1 MISLR
6 NSLHLD
12 KLRWLFW
19 LRWKM
24 LTRGFTREKGRII
37 TTIFMII
44 FILPLFGAA
53 AIGTFFAYRYLPPPA
68 NAEVMF
74 LVLTGV
80 YLLWIILPLMQFGVN
95 EGLDMSK
102 LVQFPLTR
110 WEIMA
115 SLLFSTLLDVFT
127 LALLMILGAVVLA
140 WSSSVP
146 VALMSIVA
154 MLVFYVQVVGISQL
168 VLAVLM
174 RTLQSRRFRDLSFL
188 LIVLFSS
195 SCYLF
200 QQIALKGIGST
211 GFVNA
216 LQHANTSPYLQ
227 WLPPGMA
234 ARTVQQ
240 ASLGNWL
247 ASFAWLG
254 ASAVL
259 ALAVLYLWQ
268 LIVARSLSAP
278 ETGGAT
284 RVRRSAERP
293 QAAAALPSSAF
304 AAPVTVP
311 VWQHLFAPQML
322 AVTVKELKY
331 FRRDPQFQALLLQ
344 SVVYIVII
352 VVGPLLNAG
361 STGFGAGL
369 LFYAPAVALFTMLS
383 LSLNALGMDREGLT
397 TLFLFPIRPQRLL
410 FGKNLSVFI
419 IGLVEMV
426 IIVALS
432 ATLSHAWDMALPI
445 MVAGLAGMG
454 VVLGCGNVTSV
465 FFPQRMR
472 QMRGF
477 RATGS
482 SSFSGDGCLRSVM
495 VLVMMAVTAILL
507 VPVILAL
514 GLPIFFHVQW
524 SWIITIP
531 LSLAYGIAFHQI
543 VTRIVAPH
551 LTRRTP
557 EILAATTRE

>member
-1 MISLR
+1 MVI
-6 NSLHLD
+6 HGD

-24 LTRGFTREKGRII
+24 LTRGFTREKGRIF

-44 FILPLFGAA
+44 FILPLFGAV
-53 AIGTFFAYRYLPPPA
+53 AIATFFAYRYLPWPA

-115 SLLFSTLLDVFT
+115 GLIFSTLLDIFT
-127 LALLMILGAVVLA
+127 LGLLMIIGVVVLA

-146 VALMSIVA
+146 IALMSIVA
-154 MLVFYVQVVGISQL
+154 MLIFYVQVVGISQL
-168 VLAVLM
+168 VLALLM

-200 QQIALKGIGST
+200 QQIALNGIGSR

-240 ASLGNWL
+240 AYLGNWL

-254 ASAVL
+254 ISVVL
-259 ALAVLYLWQ
+259 AFVVLYLWQ
-268 LIVARSLSAP
+268 LIVERSLSAP
-278 ETGGAT
+278 ETGGAA
-284 RVRRSAERP
+284 RVRRRAERS
-293 QAAAALPSSAF
+293 QATVVLPLSAG
-304 AAPVTVP
+304 AAPVAAP
-311 VWQHLFAPQML
+311 AWQHLLAPQTL

-352 VVGPLLNAG
+352 VVGPLLNVR

-369 LFYAPAVALFTMLS
+369 IIYAPAVALLTMLS
-383 LSLNALGMDREGLT
+383 LSLNSLGMDREGLT

-432 ATLSHAWDMALPI
+432 ATLAQAWDIALPI
-445 MVAGLAGMG
+445 LVAGLSGMG

-482 SSFSGDGCLRSVM
+482 SSFSGDGCLRSIMVM
-495 VLVMMAVTAILL
+495 VMMVVTAILL
-507 VPVILAL
+507 IPVALAL
-514 GLPIFFHVQW
+514 GLPLIFHTQW

-543 VTRIVAPH
+543 VTRVVAPH
-551 LTRRTP
+551 LTARTP